1 MDQQAEKSRK
11 TRGIPT
17 SPIVKHTDLDL
28 DLSAVVAEA
37 KLLRQASRQVHR
49 ELVDSIGRLREAL
62 SQSRKISIERLH
74 VVDKPKQF

>member
-1 MDQQAEKSRK
+1 MDQQVEKSRK
-11 TRGIPT
+11 KRGMRP
-17 SPIVKHTDLDL
+17 SRIVKRTDL

-74 VVDKPKQF
+74 VIDKPKQF